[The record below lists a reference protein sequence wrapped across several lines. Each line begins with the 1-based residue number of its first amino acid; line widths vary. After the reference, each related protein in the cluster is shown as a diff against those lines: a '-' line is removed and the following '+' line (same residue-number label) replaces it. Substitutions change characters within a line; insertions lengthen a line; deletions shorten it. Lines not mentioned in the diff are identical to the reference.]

1 LHAGGGEVAAGVEQ
15 KHYIPLN
22 VADTLS
28 TFIVDGLIDPVRFA
42 NVAGDLLAE
51 AAKEEHHHV
60 ALC

>member
-1 LHAGGGEVAAGVEQ
+1 
-15 KHYIPLN
+15 LN
-22 VADTLS
+22 VAETLS
-28 TFIVDGLIDPVRFA
+28 TLMVDGLIDPVRFA